1 MLLRRAVVGLTVG
14 RAESFGGPC
23 KAIVSLQDA
32 YNKPGGS
39 SFSQIHPSWQQQQ
52 TRGEKAVPRQAH
64 ELPLETGRAR
74 LVVLGTGWAAAR
86 LIRDINPKLFD
97 FTVISPRNHMV
108 FTPLLASTCVGT
120 LEPRS
125 VALPLT
131 DIQPQ
136 LKQPQNK
143 YYAADAVAINKD
155 SRVVTCT
162 EDGEREFDVK
172 FDMLAI
178 ATGSQGSTFG
188 IPGVEQHA
196 HFLRDVSNATHI
208 RNHLIANW
216 NKANLPTRTQE
227 ERSRLLQIV
236 VVGGGP
242 TGVEFAGE
250 LSSFISS
257 DLMRIDA
264 ERARDIRISLVEG
277 AQLLGSF
284 DVRLRE
290 YAARKLHDQ
299 GIHLIKS
306 MVKEVKEKEL
316 ILQNG
321 DVMPYGLC
329 VWSTGV
335 GPTDFTTSL
344 PFAKTARGRIAVD
357 DGLHVLVHPHRD
369 HGPKSPAEVGHTAA
383 EGNGELSNND
393 FVPLEN
399 IFALGDCCAN
409 TENPLPALAQVA
421 EQQGK
426 YLATQLNA
434 AAKAKSASQE
444 LPQWKP
450 FEYHHLGSMAL
461 VGKGSAIVELGD
473 HKKGRGLS
481 LTGFKSWLAWRS
493 AYLTRLGTVRNRL
506 YVMLD
511 WTIALLFGRDVSAW

>member
-1 MLLRRAVVGLTVG
+1 MLPRRVLGGLAAS
-14 RAESFGGPC
+14 RAEGVDGTC
-23 KAIVSLQDA
+23 RALVSLQNA
-32 YNKPGGS
+32 LCKPSDTGTVQFS
-39 SFSQIHPSWQQQQ
+39 SPWQQHQ
-52 TRGEKAVPRQAH
+52 TRGQKAAPTPAS
-64 ELPLETGRAR
+64 ELPLQTGRAR
-74 LVVLGTGWAAAR
+74 MVVLGTGWAAAR

-136 LKQPQNK
+136 LKQLQNK
-143 YYAADAVAINKD
+143 YYAADAVAIDKD
-155 SRVVTCT
+155 KQVVTCT
-162 EDGEREFDVK
+162 EDGVEEFDVK

-216 NKANLPTRTQE
+216 NKANLPTRTQK

-250 LSSFISS
+250 LSSFIST
-257 DLMRIDA
+257 
-264 ERARDIRISLVEG
+264 RARDIRISLVEG

-290 YAARKLHDQ
+290 YAARKLHNQ
-299 GIHLIKS
+299 GIHLIKV
-306 MVKEVKEKEL
+306 MVKEVKETEL

-321 DVMPYGLC
+321 DVIPYGLC

-357 DGLHVLVHPHRD
+357 DCLHAGD
-369 HGPKSPAEVGHTAA
+369 KS
-383 EGNGELSNND
+383 SNDD
-393 FVPLEN
+393 FEPLHN

-409 TENPLPALAQVA
+409 KEHALPALAQVA
-421 EQQGK
+421 EQQGM
-426 YLATQLNA
+426 YLAKQLNA
-434 AAKAKSASQE
+434 AAKARVGKEEA
-444 LPQWKP
+444 PQWKP

-473 HKKGRGLS
+473 HSKGRGLS

-493 AYLTRLGTVRNRL
+493 AYLTRLGNVRNRL

>member
-1 MLLRRAVVGLTVG
+1 MLLRRTL
-14 RAESFGGPC
+14 
-23 KAIVSLQDA
+23 
-32 YNKPGGS
+32 
-39 SFSQIHPSWQQQQ
+39 QQ
-52 TRGEKAVPRQAH
+52 TREQKGVPRQAS
-64 ELPLETGRAR
+64 ELPLDTGRAR

-86 LIRDINPKLFD
+86 LIRDLNANLFD

-155 SRVVTCT
+155 TRIVTCMD
-162 EDGEREFDVK
+162 DGQRQFDVR

-188 IPGVEQHA
+188 IPGVEEHA
-196 HFLRDVSNATHI
+196 HFLRDVANATHI

-264 ERARDIRISLVEG
+264 ERARDIRITLIEG

-284 DVRLRE
+284 DARLRE
-290 YAARKLHDQ
+290 YAARKLHNQ
-299 GIHLIKS
+299 GIHLVKS

-316 ILQNG
+316 VLQNG

-357 DGLHVLVHPHRD
+357 DCLHVLVHPHKED
-369 HGPKSPAEVGHTAA
+369 HGPQSPAEVKHNTA
-383 EGNGELSNND
+383 ESHGNPSNDN
-393 FVPLEN
+393 FRPLDN
-399 IFALGDCCAN
+399 IYALGDCCAN
-409 TENPLPALAQVA
+409 IENPLPSLAQVA

-426 YLATQLNA
+426 YLAKQLNT
-434 AAKAKSASQE
+434 AAKAQKAGQE
-444 LPQWKP
+444 PPKCEP
-450 FEYHHLGSMAL
+450 FKYHHLGSMAL
-461 VGKGSAIVELGD
+461 VGKGSAVVELGD
-473 HKKGRGLS
+473 PKGGRRLS
-481 LTGFKSWLAWRS
+481 LTGFKSWVAWRS
-493 AYLTRLGTVRNRL
+493 AYLTRLGNVRNRL